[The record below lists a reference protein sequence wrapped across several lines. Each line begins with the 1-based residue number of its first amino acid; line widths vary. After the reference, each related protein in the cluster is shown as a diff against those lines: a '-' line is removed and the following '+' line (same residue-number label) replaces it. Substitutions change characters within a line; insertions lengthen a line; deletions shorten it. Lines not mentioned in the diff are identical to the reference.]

1 MMNDSSFLKH
11 RLLQQHISHPDFDTP
26 AQAAAWLGATQAQDY
41 WSGKW
46 SLGLRTR
53 HCNQEQVETAITNRQ
68 IVRTWAM
75 RGTLHLV
82 ATEDV
87 HWLLD
92 LLQAKLTQQQAA
104 LLTARE
110 LDEKTVSKSQRLIA
124 HALQEQEQLSR
135 DEIKTLLEKNKIR
148 TDEQRLGLLLVRA
161 ATDKLICLG
170 CRRGK
175 EYTYTLL
182 DKWIPA
188 APTISREDAL
198 SRLVIRY
205 FNSRGPATVQDCAG
219 WSGLTLT
226 AIKAGLE
233 NVQTQLHHEIINGQ
247 SYWMAPTTPHV
258 KANSNQAYLLPG
270 FDEYVLGYKDRSH
283 FVTPE
288 QFKKIVPGRNGI
300 FQPTI
305 ILNGKITGTW
315 KRTYKKDTVIIEI
328 SPFTPFSPA
337 QLKSITT
344 AATRYAQ
351 FEGLT
356 PVLPFSK
363 GS

>member
-1 MMNDSSFLKH
+1 MMNNSSFLKY
-11 RLLQQHISHPDFDTP
+11 RLLQQHISLPDFDTP

-53 HCNQEQVETAITNRQ
+53 HSTQEQVETAVADRQ

-87 HWLLD
+87 HWLLQ
-92 LLQAKLTQQQAA
+92 LLQPRLTQQQAP
-104 LLTARE
+104 LLNGRE
-110 LDEKTVSKSQRLIA
+110 LTEKIVSKSQQLIIR
-124 HALQEQEQLSR
+124 ALQDTQELSR
-135 DEIKTLLEKNKIR
+135 EEIKTLLEKNKIR

-161 ATDKLICLG
+161 ATDKVICLG

-188 APTISREDAL
+188 ASPIPREEAL
-198 SRLVIRY
+198 SRLALRY
-205 FNSRGPATVQDCAG
+205 FISRGPATIQDFAG
-219 WSGLTLT
+219 WSGLTIT
-226 AIKAGLE
+226 ESKTGLQI
-233 NVQTQLHHEIINGQ
+233 VQAKLHREVIHGQ
-247 SYWMAPTTPHV
+247 TYWMAPPTPELKTAGNNV
-258 KANSNQAYLLPG
+258 YLLPG

-288 QFKKIVPGRNGI
+288 QFKRIVPGRNGI

-305 ILNGKITGTW
+305 VLNGKVAGTW
-315 KRTYKKDTVIIEI
+315 KRTYKKDTVTIEI
-328 SPFTPFSPA
+328 NPFTAFSPA

-344 AATRYAQ
+344 AARRYGQ

-356 PVLPFSK
+356 PILPFLK
-363 GS
+363 